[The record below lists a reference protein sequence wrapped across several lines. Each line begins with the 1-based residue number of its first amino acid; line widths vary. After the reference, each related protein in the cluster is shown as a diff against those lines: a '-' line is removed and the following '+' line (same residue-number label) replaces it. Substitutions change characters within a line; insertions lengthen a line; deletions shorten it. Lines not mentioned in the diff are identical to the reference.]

1 MNQSA
6 IRLFVRSLIT
16 EAKEEKAA
24 KLPKSSGKLMDLKKE
39 LAALEQMKE
48 EIQTAKFAEKT
59 ASTEV
64 EFANLSKFAK
74 ELDKI
79 KAGGVALEASI
90 DAKIEELKDKIETQK
105 NKIKEMIGMTPAPGQ
120 EKMVDEKKEKPAMD
134 ATKKAKAGDNKP
146 KVAKKKAELKEG
158 QVIAIKKDFNLDGKE
173 FKKGQTISTQP
184 DFDTIEAA
192 GKAGKIKQGE
202 DFVMGIGSGGLKEE
216 LNTNKVYGGAGQ
228 NTGNSGSSLQFKITE
243 KGADGVTIQYTI
255 TPNSKQRQAGA
266 GDKSARVTKK
276 GYTTI
281 KKSDVVDSYIKIEGE
296 NFRLSQ
302 DFIDQL

>member
-59 ASTEV
+59 AETEV

-90 DAKIEELKDKIETQK
+90 DAKIEEIKGKIDAQK
-105 NKIKEMIGMTPAPGQ
+105 SKIKEMIGMTQPA
-120 EKMVDEKKEKPAMD
+120 MVDEKKEKKEKKAD
-134 ATKKAKAGDNKP
+134 TSASKSKHEKGETKEEEKEEHKDKKKAKELDEARFEKGEDVGKPGKGFAKIAKSAAKQYGSKKAGQ
-146 KVAKKKAELKEG
+146 KVAGAILKKVVAK
-158 QVIAIKKDFNLDGKE
+158 GK
-173 FKKGQTISTQP
+173 
-184 DFDTIEAA
+184 
-192 GKAGKIKQGE
+192 
-202 DFVMGIGSGGLKEE
+202 
-216 LNTNKVYGGAGQ
+216 
-228 NTGNSGSSLQFKITE
+228 
-243 KGADGVTIQYTI
+243 
-255 TPNSKQRQAGA
+255 
-266 GDKSARVTKK
+266 
-276 GYTTI
+276 
-281 KKSDVVDSYIKIEGE
+281 
-296 NFRLSQ
+296 
-302 DFIDQL
+302 